1 MIPKDEILPDIYDRN
16 DFLRNETFEYLLL
29 AEIFNTYC
37 CFNELGYINI
47 NMSERQVGGTLGQK
61 GEKFMKKA
69 EREKCWGAKDKF
81 WDCLRNNKE
90 DEKCV
95 IKCANLRKD
104 YLEACPAT
112 WVTHFDRKFHYE
124 NYKTKL
130 YKDGVDVHD
139 KNFAAQDAQTVKMPK
154 KQEQTQ

>member
-1 MIPKDEILPDIYDRN
+1 
-16 DFLRNETFEYLLL
+16 
-29 AEIFNTYC
+29 
-37 CFNELGYINI
+37 
-47 NMSERQVGGTLGQK
+47 MSERQVGGTLGQKNK

-81 WDCLRNNKE
+81 WDCLRNNNE
-90 DEKCV
+90 DEKSV
-95 IKCANLRKD
+95 INCANLRKD

-112 WVTHFDRKFHYE
+112 WVTHFDRKYHYE

-130 YKDGVDVHD
+130 YKDGIDAHD
-139 KNFAAQDAQTVKMPK
+139 NEFAAKSGAQKVKMPK